1 LSSLGLS
8 GEPGMNKFLEERF
21 SRIKKELDLELLK
34 TAVSGTY
41 SGVPRL
47 TRTDPNASARNNAF
61 TLTESSAALRP
72 ILEGQAAA

>member
-1 LSSLGLS
+1 MS

-47 TRTDPNASARNNAF
+47 TRTYPNASARNNAF

>member
-1 LSSLGLS
+1 MS

-72 ILEGQAAA
+72 ILEGQEAA

>member
-1 LSSLGLS
+1 MSSLGLS

-61 TLTESSAALRP
+61 PLTESSAALRP

>member
-1 LSSLGLS
+1 
-8 GEPGMNKFLEERF
+8 MNKFLEERF

-47 TRTDPNASARNNAF
+47 TRTDPNAYARNNAF

>member
-1 LSSLGLS
+1 MS

>member
-1 LSSLGLS
+1 LS

>member
-1 LSSLGLS
+1 MSSLGLS